1 MLVGRGMQDLEW
13 RLLGVGFMGVCSG
26 CVVWGFAG
34 GWCRCIKE
42 SDVKNIFNLQI
53 TNFVII

>member
-26 CVVWGFAG
+26 CGCGGLEEVAVV
-34 GWCRCIKE
+34 
-42 SDVKNIFNLQI
+42 IFNLQI